1 MKVDGRPV
9 GDNTL
14 RSEALTLTISTGEGG
29 KELEAMSEKGSVGTS
44 EVQYESHAAEME
56 NATETSCPS
65 ASGEKDECLS
75 EKGIDGCTVGMEVS
89 KRSEADIGKDFTNGC
104 SDVLT
109 TESMDGSSPLQ
120 PSAAEGSHM
129 ERLESDEVMKNNP
142 VLPENVLKKSEG
154 DITDGN
160 AVIEA
165 NQDMLASAS
174 IDTVLPPCS
183 DAMGNQVISD
193 ADVTNNADHF
203 MLENA
208 SAESKADTTD
218 GKEDVHEG
226 SSDMLATTSA
236 DRESSPSSLA
246 RSSETDFAN
255 SNNDCKQENVM
266 EDSDQP
272 CSSAAEGDERM
283 SEKDLTAGTGVQQ
296 ESEEQMVTE
305 DERGSTA
312 QDLELSNTEE
322 PENTANTGV
331 QQESEEHVV
340 TEDERGTTAQDSEIS
355 NTEEAE
361 NKAGTVVQ
369 QKSEEHTVTEDGR
382 GTTTQDM
389 EIDDTE
395 TPENKIPSLHP
406 SPTEKDDNN
415 TLSSSPAAEG
425 DNNTESLPEK
435 ELAESSVASEEKDEA
450 D

>member
-1 MKVDGRPV
+1 
-9 GDNTL
+9 
-14 RSEALTLTISTGEGG
+14 
-29 KELEAMSEKGSVGTS
+29 
-44 EVQYESHAAEME
+44 
-56 NATETSCPS
+56 
-65 ASGEKDECLS
+65 
-75 EKGIDGCTVGMEVS
+75 
-89 KRSEADIGKDFTNGC
+89 
-104 SDVLT
+104 
-109 TESMDGSSPLQ
+109 
-120 PSAAEGSHM
+120 
-129 ERLESDEVMKNNP
+129 
-142 VLPENVLKKSEG
+142 
-154 DITDGN
+154 
-160 AVIEA
+160 
-165 NQDMLASAS
+165 
-174 IDTVLPPCS
+174 
-183 DAMGNQVISD
+183 
-193 ADVTNNADHF
+193 

-272 CSSAAEGDERM
+272 CSLAAEGDERM
-283 SEKDLTAGTGVQQ
+283 SEKDLTAGTGIQQ
-296 ESEEQMVTE
+296 ESEEHMVTE
-305 DERGSTA
+305 DERASTA
-312 QDLELSNTEE
+312 QVLELSNTEE